1 MRFLVDAHQLALR
14 QTGNETWSRNVVRTL
29 QSAVSGH
36 ELHVAVTE
44 SGLQTLRELSDAQPH
59 VVSANALRRLTID
72 LPRIVARE
80 RVDAVLGQYTVLPS
94 RAASVVMIHDLSP
107 LDPRAAAW
115 MGARFRA
122 RFRASVEVSVRVASF
137 VLTPS
142 QFTRHQVIE
151 AFSLQPD
158 RVRVAPN
165 AVDDELAR
173 LLDTAPRVRPAITT
187 VLSVGNLL
195 PRKNLEIVAG
205 AVRRLQLSGTRVR
218 YRVVGSVSRDGRA
231 TEHEL
236 RRILPD
242 VEVVGYASTLDLAKE
257 YRSAS
262 MLAMPSLFEGFG
274 IPAIE
279 AMRAGLPVICSDAA
293 ALPETAGDGC
303 MVVRAGDIDAWVAAI
318 RLLATDTA
326 ASRRLGR
333 LGHARAGQFDWTSTA
348 RVVAD
353 TLVAAGAWHRLK
365 AAARAP
371 HPRHSARSST
381 IS

>member
-1 MRFLVDAHQLALR
+1 MRFLIDAHQLGLR
-14 QTGNETWSRNVVRTL
+14 QTGNETWSRNVVRML
-29 QSAVSGH
+29 HAAIPGH

-44 SGLQTLRELSDAQPH
+44 SGLQSLPGLSDAQHH

-80 RVDAVLGQYTVLPS
+80 GVDAVLGQYTVLPS
-94 RAASVVMIHDLSP
+94 RAASVVMVHDLSP

-115 MGARFRA
+115 MGVRFRA
-122 RFRASVEVSVRVASF
+122 RFRASIEVSVRVASL

-142 QFTRHQVIE
+142 QFTRRQIIE

-173 LLDTAPRVRPAITT
+173 LLDATPRVLPAITT
-187 VLSVGNLL
+187 VLSVGNVL

-205 AVRRLQLSGTRVR
+205 AVRRLQLSGTRIR
-218 YRVVGSVSRDGRA
+218 YRVVGSVNRDGRA
-231 TEHEL
+231 TEHQL

-242 VEVVGYASTLDLAKE
+242 VEVVGYTSTLALAKE

-262 MLAMPSLFEGFG
+262 MLAFPSLFEGFG

-279 AMRAGLPVICSDAA
+279 AMRARLPVICSDAA
-293 ALPETAGDGC
+293 ALPETGGDGC
-303 MVVRAGDIDAWVAAI
+303 VVIRAGDIDAWVAAI
-318 RLLATDTA
+318 QLLSTDTA
-326 ASRRLGR
+326 AARRLRR
-333 LGHARAGQFDWTSTA
+333 LGHARARQFDWTSTA

-353 TLVAAGAWHRLK
+353 TLVTAGAWHRLK
-365 AAARAP
+365 VAARAP
-371 HPRHSARSST
+371 HPRRSTRSST